1 MERRAYTEIERALKH
16 SLTAIKHYILTFSR
30 VAYLT
35 EKGYTTKEI
44 AFLVQVSERLTRD
57 YQVLYRKYKGDRAYK
72 DRLDEIL
79 ALNSVDREPYKRGGN
94 KLSVNTQQ
102 SIYAPLLD
110 KTFETA
116 VFHR

>member
-1 MERRAYTEIERALKH
+1 MEERRTYTEIERALKH
-16 SLTAIKHYILTFSR
+16 SLTAIKRYILTFSR

-57 YQVLYRKYKGDRAYK
+57 YQALYRKYKGDRAYK

-79 ALNSVDREPYKRGGN
+79 ALNSVDREPCKRRATN
-94 KLSVNTQQ
+94 
-102 SIYAPLLD
+102 
-110 KTFETA
+110 
-116 VFHR
+116 